1 MISVIVLGCFS
12 LTNKIFSKETGME
25 RWRYFP
31 SVSRLVSVAKW
42 DIGLTQLLKLHVLVQ
57 WLLKSSKEKFI
68 LVSKNVN
75 VCNVQD

>member
-31 SVSRLVSVAKW
+31 SVNRLVSVAKW
-42 DIGLTQLLKLHVLVQ
+42 DTWFNSVAKITC
-57 WLLKSSKEKFI
+57 SSSVAVKEFQRKIYFGF
-68 LVSKNVN
+68 
-75 VCNVQD
+75 